1 MKILHIINSLGCGG
15 AESLLSDLCH
25 TQNVQGLDI
34 TIATLMD
41 TDSIFK
47 EKVVRK
53 GIKYIPLSK
62 QGSIYNPVFIFKIKK
77 LIKDYDLIHVHLFP
91 AQYWV
96 ALAKLFANAK
106 QPIVTTEHSTN
117 NRRREHN
124 IFKYIDAFVYKLYNK
139 IICCSD
145 KAYETFVQHF
155 TSIKNVIS
163 IPNGIN
169 LERFKSAKAQSKR
182 QLFDLP
188 DSSFIIT
195 MVARFQPPKRQ
206 DTLVK
211 ALKYLPDNCCIVF
224 AGNKQD
230 DPNVELVKN
239 LINELKLENR
249 VRLLGVRGDIPDV
262 LKSSDIIVLASDY
275 EGLSLSS
282 IEGMAVKKPFIATN
296 VNGLSEVVSGAG
308 LLYEK
313 DDSQMLA
320 EKILSLM
327 QNDVYYNEISENCFM
342 RASRYDIN
350 NMEQSYLK
358 VYKELLQ

>member
-15 AESLLSDLCH
+15 AESLLSDLSYIQ
-25 TQNVQGLDI
+25 TEQGLDI
-34 TIATLMD
+34 TIATLRD
-41 TDSIFK
+41 ADSIFK
-47 EKVVRK
+47 DKIVKK
-53 GIKYIPLSK
+53 GIKYLALSK
-62 QGSIYNPVFIFKIKK
+62 HGCIYNPLFIFKITK

-96 ALAKLFANAK
+96 AIAKFFTNAK
-106 QPIVTTEHSTN
+106 TPIVTTEHSTN
-117 NRRREHN
+117 NRRREHFV
-124 IFKYIDAFVYKLYNK
+124 FKYIDAFVYKLYNK

-155 TSIKNVIS
+155 KDINSAVS

-182 QLFDLP
+182 KLFDLP
-188 DSSFIIT
+188 EDSFIIT

-206 DTLVK
+206 DTLVR
-211 ALKYLPDNCCIVF
+211 ALKYLPDNCCVVF
-224 AGNKQD
+224 AGNKED
-230 DPNVELVKN
+230 DPNVELVEN
-239 LINELKLENR
+239 LIKELKLESR
-249 VRLLGVRGDIPDV
+249 VRLLGVRKDVPDV
-262 LKSSDIIVLASDY
+262 LKTSDIIVLASDY

-296 VNGLSEVVSGAG
+296 VNGLSEVVLGAG

-313 DDSQMLA
+313 DNSQMLA
-320 EKILSLM
+320 DKVLSLM
-327 QNDVYYNEISENCFM
+327 QNDVCYNEISENCLM

-350 NMEQSYLK
+350 NMAQSYLK

>member
-15 AESLLSDLCH
+15 AESLLSDLSYI
-25 TQNVQGLDI
+25 QNVQGLDI
-34 TIATLMD
+34 TIAVLRD

-47 EKVVRK
+47 EKVVQT
-53 GIKYIPLSK
+53 GIKYIALSK
-62 QGSIYNPVFIFKIKK
+62 HGCIYNPLLIFKITK

-96 ALAKLFANAK
+96 ALAKFFTNAK
-106 QPIVTTEHSTN
+106 TPIVTTEHSTN
-117 NRRREHN
+117 NRRREHRV
-124 IFKYIDAFVYKLYNK
+124 FKYIDAFVYKLYDK

-145 KAYETFVQHF
+145 KAYATFVQHF
-155 TSIKNVIS
+155 TGIKSAIS

-188 DSSFIIT
+188 ENTFIIT

-211 ALKYLPDNCCIVF
+211 ALKYLPDNCCVVF

-230 DPNVELVKN
+230 DPNVEVVEN
-239 LINELKLENR
+239 LIKKLKLENR
-249 VRLLGVRGDIPDV
+249 VRLLGVRSDVPEV
-262 LKSSDIIVLASDY
+262 LKTSDIIVLASDY

-282 IEGMAVKKPFIATN
+282 IEGMAVKKPFIATD
-296 VNGLSEVVSGAG
+296 VNGLSDVVSGAG

-313 DDSQMLA
+313 DNSQMLA
-320 EKILSLM
+320 DKIVRLM
-327 QNDVYYNEISENCFM
+327 QNDMYYNEISESCFM
-342 RASRYDIN
+342 RASQYDID
-350 NMEQSYLK
+350 NMAQSYLK
-358 VYKELLQ
+358 VYKELLP